1 MKGFRTD
8 FVTETEKAEWRVLF
22 NGYEDFYRLFMND
35 EIAERIWNWVVDPNH
50 VL

>member
-8 FVTETEKAEWRVLF
+8 FVTETEKAEWRVL
-22 NGYEDFYRLFMND
+22 LMND